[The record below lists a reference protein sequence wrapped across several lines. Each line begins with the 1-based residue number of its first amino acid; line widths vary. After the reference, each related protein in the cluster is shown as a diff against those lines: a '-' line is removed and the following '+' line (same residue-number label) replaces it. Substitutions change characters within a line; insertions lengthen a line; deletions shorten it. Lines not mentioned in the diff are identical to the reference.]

1 MISRKAVNGIAMAGT
16 TGEMVEDTNRWI
28 SIYCPATVS
37 CTATD
42 LNFAHHSHPLRGSVE
57 GRMLK

>member
-1 MISRKAVNGIAMAGT
+1 MVGT
-16 TGEMVEDTNRWI
+16 TGEMVEDINRWI

-42 LNFAHHSHPLRGSVE
+42 PKFAHHSHPLRGSVE
-57 GRMLK
+57 GRVLK